1 MNAAKTD
8 YPESPEPNLSYQ
20 DAGRIPGSDRRTR
33 ARDLLFSRK
42 AALLVIG
49 SFLILAGL
57 AAILGLSGVID
68 GHVVSVALWALL
80 GLYFAFGILVVMYR
94 LISNLE

>member
-1 MNAAKTD
+1 MPGVNSNYD
-8 YPESPEPNLSYQ
+8 QNPQPNLTHQ
-20 DAGRIPGSDRRTR
+20 DGGRIPGSDRRTR
-33 ARDLLFSRK
+33 AKDLGFSRR
-42 AALLVIG
+42 AAISIVA
-49 SFLILAGL
+49 SFVILAGL
-57 AAILGLSGVID
+57 VSLLGVTGVVG